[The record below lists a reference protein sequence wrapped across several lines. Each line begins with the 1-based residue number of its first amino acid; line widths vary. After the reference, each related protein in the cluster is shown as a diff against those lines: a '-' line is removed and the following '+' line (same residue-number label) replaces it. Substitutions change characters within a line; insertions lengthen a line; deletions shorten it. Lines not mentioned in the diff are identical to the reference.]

1 MDGINQHCWNKH
13 KWFFSLL
20 KHNFYPPRALFRLL
34 DTLSHIIIAIKFA
47 TKLNT
52 KHKEFLLSFQSISWS
67 SFYPHSWN
75 SMSCFTGQY
84 NNTMSL
90 SILCHSER
98 AVQAGPASCNHWYL
112 VKHFIFKYFL
122 FCLPRWQQKIT
133 ASLQY

>member
-1 MDGINQHCWNKH
+1 MLIQTQMILL
-13 KWFFSLL
+13 SLL

-47 TKLNT
+47 TNLNT

-90 SILCHSER
+90 SILCVGMLPSTNTFLRMFLHTV
-98 AVQAGPASCNHWYL
+98 VQLS
-112 VKHFIFKYFL
+112 
-122 FCLPRWQQKIT
+122 QKSWICFYSVFRQDAQCGFT
-133 ASLQY
+133 VNGMS